1 MMRQAN
7 RHSVIRAFVARGREM
22 HRKTDQGETAEMTF
36 RKAIGISVTAL
47 TVGLVVACSFFN
59 AAPSECIAAG

>member
-1 MMRQAN
+1 
-7 RHSVIRAFVARGREM
+7 M

-36 RKAIGISVTAL
+36 RKAIGVSVTAL

-59 AAPSECIAAG
+59 AAPSECSAAG

>member
-1 MMRQAN
+1 
-7 RHSVIRAFVARGREM
+7 M

-59 AAPSECIAAG
+59 AAPSECIAAAEDAGLPEGSDSF